1 TAYTI
6 GNEAATAPAGIRGR
20 GARPLPRP
28 LLTARGRPP
37 RREGG
42 PAEAPLRGGSVA
54 LADLEVVVLS
64 EVGVGAAPRDAD
76 DVLVGLVARRAV
88 HDGDLLAVAA
98 TAGAPALEGRGR
110 RGRRLDAAVVTAAAV
125 VVTGRVVVAGR
136 VVVGQVV
143 VAAAGGRVVAGDAVH
158 AALAAGDGGVHR
170 LQGHLD
176 HLVAE
181 VELAVTEAAV
191 VGGAGPGPAV
201 AAPVVVEVV
210 AVELEG
216 LEAVPGVRPLGAV
229 PARVVDVLPADAP
242 ALVVD
247 RVLLDEGP
255 DGLLQIGRAHV

>member
-1 TAYTI
+1 
-6 GNEAATAPAGIRGR
+6 
-20 GARPLPRP
+20 
-28 LLTARGRPP
+28 
-37 RREGG
+37 
-42 PAEAPLRGGSVA
+42 
-54 LADLEVVVLS
+54 
-64 EVGVGAAPRDAD
+64 
-76 DVLVGLVARRAV
+76 
-88 HDGDLLAVAA
+88 LLAVAA
-98 TAGAPALEGRGR
+98 ALRAPALEGRGR

-255 DGLLQIGRAHV
+255 DGLLHLPELLHVDVERVVEVVVVARAEGVGADVVLAHLVGGPGRAAGARRA